1 MKVWISAEIESD
13 IFEAFRIS
21 KNELKE
27 KLAVFMSDKEY
38 DLDLDSLDCIAII
51 RDDDTFSEV
60 QRYSKKNSDMDFRLL
75 IDYQEFKGSTKEQRK
90 QLLLGMLIRA
100 VDILSTKKGVNNSA
114 INQLRNDLVEFSGLY

>member
-27 KLAVFMSDKEY
+27 KLVVFMSDKEY
-38 DLDLDSLDCIAII
+38 ELDLDGLDCIAII

-114 INQLRNDLVEFSGLY
+114 INQLRNDLIEFGGLY